1 MNTHTHDTDWVYLF
15 INNPGKGES
24 FAGFLDEKL
33 DIRFIPVF
41 HEKESALICSG
52 RFMEGQPSFEVQAIH
67 SEDLN
72 SYAAQND
79 FLIFILDKTGAILE
93 KKVPTQA

>member
-1 MNTHTHDTDWVYLF
+1 MDTHTNDANWLYLF
-15 INNPGKGES
+15 INNSENKES
-24 FAGFLDEKL
+24 FAGFHDEEL
-33 DIRFIPVF
+33 DIRFLPVF

-52 RFMEGQPSFEVQAIH
+52 RFMKGEKPYEVQAIH
-67 SEDLN
+67 SDDLN